1 MAYRD
6 SEVTHFSIITMNCPK
21 TPAMRK
27 LLLIVFLF
35 LASLNVLSQE
45 NGRQRNIICI
55 LDCTRSMIGYNNA
68 PNVWS
73 TTKDFIKNTIESECK
88 KHPSSKIVLLPFQ
101 GKPLDPFCAEAKD
114 FNWVTCEKTLDE
126 YVNNITA
133 TNICDAWSTAIKY
146 IDKRYDNNIILLT
159 DGHDNIGGVSK
170 LAERINDFCGKYKNT
185 HGFYVELTNAA
196 VLPTELRDII
206 EQCESLH
213 IINASNGIPQFGAFQ
228 GNLFTVNTRDLP
240 VKQQVEF
247 TNADYFRAQLENEK
261 NDFVK
266 IELEGNK
273 IENGRAVLVISKGEK
288 YKNVE
293 ALNHAINESCNS
305 SVSFSI
311 NSNEVEI
318 SNPEMTMRL
327 STAPARTLNIKAIS
341 NDRCMSTELERTRSF
356 LWIKQNPTDTLRW
369 ILNPEFN
376 TPAIKGNASVEFGIS
391 ANADLEGCVLLF
403 DGKEIETDSII
414 RISPNSKGIIELVI
428 PRDKTDSKIGL
439 RFDQVSKAINLDK
452 INDIRQ
458 GNYSFNLNGEYNTSA
473 SLLEWIV
480 WILAALIILFIII
493 WFAFVRN
500 LIYPK
505 FRQGVISVQTPYFAN
520 IRARGSRMVVL
531 TPMPRKQGWIDK
543 LVKGRVIYHVNAAWP
558 CECQVTPSGK
568 NLRFNCPSSRIVSDP
583 APVWHRGESYK
594 LRDTANGGKTTI
606 DINAI

>member
-1 MAYRD
+1 
-6 SEVTHFSIITMNCPK
+6 MNCPK
-21 TPAMRK
+21 APAMRK

-146 IDKRYDNNIILLT
+146 IDKRYDNSIILLT
-159 DGHDNIGGVSK
+159 DGNDNIGGVPNLVK
-170 LAERINDFCGKYKNT
+170 LIEGFCGKYNNT

-213 IINASNGIPQFGAFQ
+213 IINASDGIPQFGAFQ

-240 VKQQVEF
+240 VKHQVEF
-247 TNADYFRAQLENEK
+247 TNADHFRAQLENEK

-369 ILNPEFN
+369 TLNPEFN
-376 TPAIKGNASVEFGIS
+376 TPAINDNASVEFGIS
-391 ANADLEGCVLLF
+391 ANIDLADCALLF
-403 DGKEIETDSII
+403 DGKEIEPDSII

-500 LIYPK
+500 QKYPK
-505 FRQGVISVQTPYFAN
+505 FKQGVISIQSPYFAN
-520 IRARGSRMVVL
+520 IRVRGSRMVVL
-531 TPMPRKQGWIDK
+531 TPTPRKQGRIDK
-543 LVKGRVIYHVNAAWP
+543 LVKGRVIYHVNTVWP
-558 CECQVTPSGK
+558 CECHVTPSGK
-568 NLRFNCPSSRIVSDP
+568 NLRFSCPSSRIVSDP

>member
-1 MAYRD
+1 M
-6 SEVTHFSIITMNCPK
+6 
-21 TPAMRK
+21 
-27 LLLIVFLF
+27 
-35 LASLNVLSQE
+35 
-45 NGRQRNIICI
+45 
-55 LDCTRSMIGYNNA
+55 
-68 PNVWS
+68 
-73 TTKDFIKNTIESECK
+73 
-88 KHPSSKIVLLPFQ
+88 
-101 GKPLDPFCAEAKD
+101 
-114 FNWVTCEKTLDE
+114 
-126 YVNNITA
+126 
-133 TNICDAWSTAIKY
+133 
-146 IDKRYDNNIILLT
+146 
-159 DGHDNIGGVSK
+159 
-170 LAERINDFCGKYKNT
+170 
-185 HGFYVELTNAA
+185 
-196 VLPTELRDII
+196 
-206 EQCESLH
+206 
-213 IINASNGIPQFGAFQ
+213 
-228 GNLFTVNTRDLP
+228 
-240 VKQQVEF
+240 
-247 TNADYFRAQLENEK
+247 
-261 NDFVK
+261 
-266 IELEGNK
+266 
-273 IENGRAVLVISKGEK
+273 
-288 YKNVE
+288 
-293 ALNHAINESCNS
+293 
-305 SVSFSI
+305 SFSI